1 MRGWGMK
8 TALCVLFALTS
19 VATAGSGD
27 KLSERNV
34 ADLHRLIQPEP
45 GELVWRD
52 SIPWRTDLWEARRE
66 AAAEGKPIFLW
77 EMDGHPLGC
86 T

>member
-1 MRGWGMK
+1 MK
-8 TALCVLFALTS
+8 SFLAALLFVSS
-19 VATAGSGD
+19 VSAFAGSAEHLTE
-27 KLSERNV
+27 KNLRSLH
-34 ADLHRLIQPEP
+34 DLMQPEP
-45 GELVWRD
+45 EEMIWRD

>member
-1 MRGWGMK
+1 MK
-8 TALCVLFALTS
+8 IVS
-19 VATAGSGD
+19 VFFLATAISMEAGVS
-27 KLSERNV
+27 
-34 ADLHRLIQPEP
+34 ADLTPKNLPALHEMFQAKPDELI
-45 GELVWRD
+45 WKD

-66 AAAEGKPIFLW
+66 AAVAGKPIFLW

>member
-1 MRGWGMK
+1 MK
-8 TALCVLFALTS
+8 AAVCVLFAIS
-19 VATAGSGD
+19 ASAHAGSAE
-27 KLSERNV
+27 KLTTKN
-34 ADLHRLIQPEP
+34 AAALYDLLQPKPE
-45 GELVWRD
+45 EMVWKD

-66 AAAEGKPIFLW
+66 AAQSGKPIFLW